1 MKKNLCLLLV
11 CLLSAAAP
19 LQAQDMQQAQKLIDQ
34 AQKYLYNN
42 PKQASYYAAQASA
55 LFPEDEP
62 SEVRAQAMILYCQA
76 EQLLGNFDLSIKN
89 LYDTQKY
96 IHPTNKKQ
104 MAQLCSLMG
113 RVYSKLGDY
122 NKAIELNDKATSIF
136 KSIGDSTSVAGCYNE
151 RGVMHHFMS
160 EFTVAERFFQRALA
174 INRAQR
180 NLKEIAT
187 NLNNLC
193 LYRGNTEEKLS
204 FIQEAITINKNLDAQ
219 WSLGENYNNM
229 GKQYY
234 YDKQYSKALEAL
246 HKAYEY
252 AHNIGARELI
262 CDNYEYSSMVYA
274 AIGDYAQAYKY
285 LDKRYHLGKEL
296 QSSNKL
302 RNIEQEISYKRYQD
316 QKYATEMQEQTY
328 KIELLKRNLWLLG
341 SVLILGIAFSI
352 FLYKWYK
359 RRKDLQLIEARY
371 QLQLSEKEV
380 AELRM
385 HQQELELQNV
395 NNALA
400 TSRQEAT
407 SFAVFLKSRN
417 ELLDKIREMVKEGY
431 KMDAQ
436 AITPHLKKINAF
448 ISQSQS
454 GDKTNS
460 ALLTNIDD
468 KSNEFLQRLV
478 AIHPK
483 LTQGEKYLA
492 TLLRVNLSTKE
503 ISMLTGTTPKTI
515 NMNRYRLRKSLNLSS
530 EEDLT
535 DYLQI
540 TQFKAE
546 NIYFAFLPSP
556 PPLLI

>member
-296 QSSNKL
+296 RSSNKL

-535 DYLQI
+535 DYLQ
-540 TQFKAE
+540 
-546 NIYFAFLPSP
+546 NI
-556 PPLLI
+556 

>member
-234 YDKQYSKALEAL
+234 YGKQYSNALEAL
-246 HKAYEY
+246 RKAYEY

-285 LDKRYHLGKEL
+285 LDKRYPLGKEL

-380 AELRM
+380 AELKM

-395 NNALA
+395 HNALA

-417 ELLDKIREMVKEGY
+417 ELLDKIRGMVKEGY

-535 DYLQI
+535 DYLQ
-540 TQFKAE
+540 
-546 NIYFAFLPSP
+546 NI
-556 PPLLI
+556 

>member
-395 NNALA
+395 NNALT

-535 DYLQI
+535 DYLQ
-540 TQFKAE
+540 
-546 NIYFAFLPSP
+546 NI
-556 PPLLI
+556 

>member
-104 MAQLCSLMG
+104 MTQLCSLMG

-234 YDKQYSKALEAL
+234 YGKQYSNALEAL
-246 HKAYEY
+246 RKAYEY

-380 AELRM
+380 AELKM

-395 NNALA
+395 HNALA

-417 ELLDKIREMVKEGY
+417 ELLDKIRGMVKEGY

-535 DYLQI
+535 DYLQ
-540 TQFKAE
+540 
-546 NIYFAFLPSP
+546 NI
-556 PPLLI
+556 

>member
-113 RVYSKLGDY
+113 RVYSELGDY

-535 DYLQI
+535 DYLQ
-540 TQFKAE
+540 
-546 NIYFAFLPSP
+546 NI
-556 PPLLI
+556 